1 MNEAV
6 NIDKGSLVKHGC
18 LGNKGGFPRFRMLIH
33 MEDLVLSIL
42 PIKELK
48 EQITL
53 GNHESFGGRKVSSSL
68 I

>member
-1 MNEAV
+1 MNEAM
-6 NIDKGSLVKHGC
+6 NLDKGALVKYGC
-18 LGNKGGFPRFRMLIH
+18 PGNKGGCPRFRMVIH

-42 PIKELK
+42 SIKALK
-48 EQITL
+48 DQITL

>member
-6 NIDKGSLVKHGC
+6 NLDKGALVKHGC
-18 LGNKGGFPRFRMLIH
+18 LESKGGCHIFRMVIH

-42 PIKELK
+42 PMKALK
-48 EQITL
+48 DQITL
-53 GNHESFGGRKVSSSL
+53 GNHESFGGRKVPSSL

>member
-6 NIDKGSLVKHGC
+6 NLDKGALVKHGFPR
-18 LGNKGGFPRFRMLIH
+18 NKGGFPSFKMVIH
-33 MEDLVLSIL
+33 MEDFVLSIL
-42 PIKELK
+42 PIKASK
-48 EQITL
+48 DQITL

>member
-1 MNEAV
+1 MNEVV
-6 NIDKGSLVKHGC
+6 NLDKGALVKHGC
-18 LGNKGGFPRFRMLIH
+18 PGNKGGCPSFRMVIH

-42 PIKELK
+42 PNKALK
-48 EQITL
+48 DQITL